1 LSPLL
6 TDADRRHL
14 AAHGLAEDDVL
25 RQIALFRSPP
35 PPSRLLRPATVGDG
49 IVRIQAARRAD
60 LLARWEKAAQAGR
73 LMKFVP
79 ASGAATRM
87 FAALTRAERPVRG
100 EKRKG
105 EGERTG
111 ESPEGKDRERAREPF
126 ERKDGNPHRGFL
138 EDVRRFAF
146 FDELAAACRVRGISL
161 EPSVASGTFEKILS
175 VLLSPPPAGLGYD
188 SRPKALIPF
197 HRYPEGVRTP
207 FEEHL
212 EEALQTVR
220 EEEGICRVHFTV
232 APEWA
237 ARFEELLGKIRAPIE
252 KAHGA
257 RLEVSFSSQ
266 SPSTDTVAAD
276 EQNNLFRLADGSLL
290 FRPGGHGAL
299 LSNLQATGG
308 DLVFIKN
315 IDNVQPASRRGATLL
330 WKKLLAG
337 FLLETLD
344 RLGEAGRPVRV
355 CGVVRN
361 EGEPGGGPFWVAD
374 ETGAPSLQ
382 IIEGAQVD
390 HADPSQEAV
399 WRASTHF
406 NPVDL
411 VCALR
416 ARDGTPYRLDNFV
429 DPAAVF
435 IARKSQD
442 GRVLRALERPGL
454 WNGAMARWHTVFV
467 EVPIET
473 FTPVKTIFDLLR
485 PEHQPG

>member
-87 FAALTRAERPVRG
+87 FAALRIPHQGTREIQ
-100 EKRKG
+100 K
-105 EGERTG
+105 EGERTTEFL
-111 ESPEGKDRERAREPF
+111 ESKERERTR
-126 ERKDGNPHRGFL
+126 DFL
-138 EDVRRFAF
+138 EGLKRLAF
-146 FDELAAACRVRGISL
+146 FDDLARACRARGINL
-161 EPSVASGTFEKILS
+161 EPSVASGTFEEILS

-237 ARFEELLGKIRAPIE
+237 ARFEELLGKIRAPLE

-330 WKKLLAG
+330 WKKLLAA

-361 EGEPGGGPFWVAD
+361 EGEPGGGPFWVAN

-382 IIEGAQVD
+382 IVEGAQVD

-416 ARDGTPYRLDNFV
+416 ARDGTSYRLDDFV

-435 IARKSQD
+435 SARKSQD